1 MLALPVYLHNPTY
14 KMTALSLGEQQL
26 WINEVHHQANEKV
39 RVCIYSSDVSLTLSK
54 PEQTSIRNILR
65 GKLYKLFR
73 KRIALILRCWW
84 KGIKKFGQV
93 SVNGHLMNYILL
105 KAWMFMYK

>member
-1 MLALPVYLHNPTY
+1 
-14 KMTALSLGEQQL
+14 MTALSLGEQQL

-65 GKLYKLFR
+65 GQIVQIIPQEN
-73 KRIALILRCWW
+73 RIDIAVLVEGHKVWA
-84 KGIKKFGQV
+84 V
-93 SVNGHLMNYILL
+93 SVNGRLMNCILL